1 MCYVCKTS
9 VVANPLASSMPGVNP
24 CNFAIL
30 RYLPTS
36 SVRIGSAGFKVGW
49 ISRPS
54 AGPQYLDSPRPPVLD
69 AAVASPIDDFCEQ
82 LRSNLHAKKLERQA
96 DLEIVRRLLADLE
109 MARQTELVAAFCSQK
124 GLPVVAHRGPSAT
137 QLANKLLAA
146 VEALSE
152 LRKEKGAAPPVAGS
166 GEGIAAAVAPSRP
179 PSLARQD
186 QRPEPS
192 TPWPKLLACRQVGPI
207 VVVGGSPK
215 PEKLEQTLGDL
226 AGCVEWIETS
236 RQGTH
241 AIGNLAQRI
250 RQRRVSAL
258 IVLDAAVGHKHSDP
272 LVSAAREVRIP
283 TTYAHKGGV
292 AALARAFTQL
302 EKMVGAR

>member
-1 MCYVCKTS
+1 M
-9 VVANPLASSMPGVNP
+9 
-24 CNFAIL
+24 
-30 RYLPTS
+30 
-36 SVRIGSAGFKVGW
+36 
-49 ISRPS
+49 
-54 AGPQYLDSPRPPVLD
+54 
-69 AAVASPIDDFCEQ
+69 ASPIDDFCEQ
-82 LRSNLHAKKLERQA
+82 LRSSLHAKKLQAQA
-96 DLEIVRRLLADLE
+96 DLELVRRLLVDLE
-109 MARQTELVAAFCSQK
+109 TARQAELVATFCAQK
-124 GLPVVAHRGPSAT
+124 GLSVAAYGGPSAA
-137 QLANKLLAA
+137 QVARKLLTA
-146 VEALSE
+146 VEALPEVQRAKTAALPTPASVE
-152 LRKEKGAAPPVAGS
+152 VAPAAPTTSVPT
-166 GEGIAAAVAPSRP
+166 APA
-179 PSLARQD
+179 SLAENPKRT
-186 QRPEPS
+186 
-192 TPWPKLLACRQVGPI
+192 TPWPKLLACRQAGPI

-215 PEKLEQTLGDL
+215 PEKLEQTLGEL
-226 AGCVEWIETS
+226 ASCVEWIETS